1 MGTPK
6 NRVGHVMH
14 IAKTIR
20 ISDAPWVL
28 LYSVLVTLLL
38 VSWAVVP
45 A

>member
-1 MGTPK
+1 
-6 NRVGHVMH
+6 MH
-14 IAKTIR
+14 IAKIMT
-20 ISDAPWVL
+20 SDGPWVL

>member
-1 MGTPK
+1 
-6 NRVGHVMH
+6 MH
-14 IAKTIR
+14 IAKIIWTP
-20 ISDAPWVL
+20 DGPWVL